1 MKVVELGVSLGDGLP
16 VEPRY
21 FVRAAYQCSGF
32 FCHPTAVA
40 EEDEVTAKLP
50 DGRVEAGRLAD
61 LLTAPVKI
69 AARMEVARVPKRVT
83 IYAPGT
89 FRTFTFRFAG
99 NEYIISEGC
108 KRWSG
113 RANTPREA
121 AEAALTAIY
130 AQPLEVRIGKDVIYG
145 TLTEV
150 FLRASNGSLDEPAD
164 AGSGLSVL
172 CVGKRGFLVV
182 EEGGGVVG
190 RRVDGIYD
198 AVVVDEAHVE
208 VRGRAV
214 SLDRFLSW
222 LC

>member
-1 MKVVELGVSLGDGLP
+1 MKVVELGVSLGEGLP

-21 FVRAAYQCSGF
+21 FVRAAYQCSDF
-32 FCHPTAVA
+32 FCYPAAVKDS
-40 EEDEVTAKLP
+40 DEVTAKLP

-61 LLTAPVKI
+61 LLAAPVKI
-69 AARMEVARVPKRVT
+69 AARMEIARVPKRVT

-89 FRTFTFRFAG
+89 FRTFELKFSNA
-99 NEYIISEGC
+99 EYTIREGC
-108 KRWSG
+108 RKWSG

-121 AEAALTAIY
+121 VEAALAAIY
-130 AQPLEVRIGKDVIYG
+130 PRPLEIRIGRDVIYG
-145 TLTEV
+145 TLTEA
-150 FLRASNGSLDEPAD
+150 FLRASNGDLEEPAD

-172 CVGKRGFLVV
+172 CVGKRGFLIA
-182 EEGGGVVG
+182 EQGGVVG
-190 RRVDGIYD
+190 RRVSGIYD

-208 VRGRAV
+208 VRGRVV